1 MHYVNKMPNF
11 AIYYNKNLDAALV
24 GVTSI
29 LFQRDRIRGLLR
41 QITALS
47 FQEPPARPV
56 KSFYSGQDVETET
69 PNGNQS
75 PIDKVGAFEFPITC
89 SGRTHIYFR
98 AFMKTRNWCDMIN
111 KFKL

>member
-1 MHYVNKMPNF
+1 MHHVNKMPNF
-11 AIYYNKNLDAALV
+11 AIYYNKNLDSALV

-75 PIDKVGAFEFPITC
+75 PIDKVGAFEFPITFVLEEHM
-89 SGRTHIYFR
+89 SDSVH
-98 AFMKTRNWCDMIN
+98 
-111 KFKL
+111 L